1 MICTPIFKGIGA
13 QLFSHGQANI
23 PWIIQLLWW
32 HRQVLFLFNDGV
44 IQGALVFLHYFCWI
58 NRAKFSKTD
67 NSPEI
72 IRMNEKKKKEKKE
85 KYHYKTIQTSEICF
99 MAGE

>member
-1 MICTPIFKGIGA
+1 MHMICTPIFKGIGA

-23 PWIIQLLWW
+23 PHIIQLLWW
-32 HRQVLFLFNDGV
+32 HKQILFLFYDGI
-44 IQGALVFLHYFCWI
+44 IQGPLVLLHYFCWI

-67 NSPEI
+67 NIPEI
-72 IRMNEKKKKEKKE
+72 IRMNEKKKKEK
-85 KYHYKTIQTSEICF
+85 YHHKTIQTSEICF